1 MKRSI
6 VGLIFFCTFLITMAQ
21 EDSIQSNRYVM
32 RATLYGIGHINL
44 LDTYL
49 SPMEYTGPE
58 FRILRENMRMTSFL
72 ENKVSRQSLFQA
84 NVSMTENKSGT
95 GSEFS
100 FLANW
105 SLNYHYQF
113 LIHENLKLMAGPQL
127 DLNGGMI
134 YNFRNSNNP
143 VNVKAYAN
151 VGVSGMAIYRFHIKE
166 YPFIL
171 RYQLNLPLVGIMFS
185 PEYGQP
191 YYEMS
196 LSHDWGKNLCFTS
209 LHNHPSLR
217 QLLTIDFPIKS
228 TNLRIGYIH
237 DVQQA
242 KVNHLKS
249 HSWSHALMLGFVKN
263 LYLLKG
269 KNKVAMPQSVSP
281 Y

>member
-1 MKRSI
+1 
-6 VGLIFFCTFLITMAQ
+6 
-21 EDSIQSNRYVM
+21 
-32 RATLYGIGHINL
+32 
-44 LDTYL
+44 
-49 SPMEYTGPE
+49 MEYTGPE

-113 LIHENLKLMAGPQL
+113 RIHENLKLMAGPQL

>member
-113 LIHENLKLMAGPQL
+113 RIHENLKLMAGPQL